1 MMSDHEGLVH
11 ESTEAVSKSTRRL
24 AIGSL
29 FLSVFALLGVG
40 LVVFAASGPLRG
52 DTKKI
57 VGFSL
62 PSAESCAIEEKG
74 GKCNG
79 GKCTGKRS
87 CSGSGWCQ
95 GDSGCLEAP
104 AEKCSVEEA
113 DHYDCGSN
121 DDCTGDRVCNS
132 GKKCDGE
139 SHCPASEEQCAVEE
153 DGGKC
158 NADKKCTGL
167 RTCQTSG
174 WCTGESACPE

>member
-1 MMSDHEGLVH
+1 MV
-11 ESTEAVSKSTRRL
+11 
-24 AIGSL
+24 
-29 FLSVFALLGVG
+29 LSVFALLGVG
-40 LVVFAASGPLRG
+40 LVVLTPSSTGQLRRG
-52 DTKKI
+52 DTGGI

-62 PSAESCAIEEKG
+62 PSAESCAIEENG

-132 GKKCDGE
+132 
-139 SHCPASEEQCAVEE
+139 
-153 DGGKC
+153 
-158 NADKKCTGL
+158 
-167 RTCQTSG
+167 
-174 WCTGESACPE
+174 